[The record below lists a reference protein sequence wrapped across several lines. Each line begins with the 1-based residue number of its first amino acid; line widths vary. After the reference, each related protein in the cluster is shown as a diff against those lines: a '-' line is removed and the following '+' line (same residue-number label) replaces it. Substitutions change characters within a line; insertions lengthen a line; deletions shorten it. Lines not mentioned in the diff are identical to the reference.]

1 MTVETSYMIE
11 SDSGLEGNSM
21 PESPSRVHDVSLI
34 EVLTQ
39 LAYRKV
45 LIAKI
50 TGVSI
55 LVGVALCLLLPVR
68 YTATTKLMPPQQS
81 PSSASMMMNQLTAAS
96 AGSGSGALAALAAGG
111 GGLSLKNPNDI
122 YIGLLNSRL
131 VADAIINKFGIVSEY
146 HTRDMTDARKK
157 LAEYTKISSEKNGF
171 IAVAVT
177 DKDKKRVAAIA
188 NAYTE
193 ELKKITKT
201 LAVSEASQRR
211 LFYEDQLRQA
221 KDTLLAAELTFQQVQ
236 QSKGLVQLEAQGKA
250 MIESL
255 ALLRAQVAA
264 KQVQLQALRS
274 YATENNPR
282 VELGERELASMQ
294 AQVSRLEQSNHSNGF
309 NELGLQDVPSAGM
322 EYLRAE
328 HEVRY
333 RQALFDLL
341 MKQMQA
347 ARLDEAKDAAIIQV
361 VEPAIEPDRR
371 SSPKWGLMLLLFTIV
386 GIFAGCI
393 AALILWW
400 RELVQSDP
408 IAAGRIEEFKRAI
421 TGRKAARAAMP
432 GVR

>member
-11 SDSGLEGNSM
+11 SESGLEGNSM
-21 PESPSRVHDVSLI
+21 PESPSGVHEVSLI